1 MAPALTLAAVTFLL
15 AVPWGAPLIRTLR
28 GRGIGEQI
36 RIEGPASHRVKTGT
50 PTMGGILIIVPV
62 AVVTVALLVW
72 DRYLLDLWG
81 PSLSPD
87 LFRTLSNLV
96 GDSIVLPLGVML
108 ATGVLGGL
116 DDLRGVGQAKRRLE
130 TAEGE
135 PSLEPLG
142 ILARYKLAWLI
153 AIATVAALA
162 LHLVLGL
169 RSLALPTVPQR
180 FDIIGIAYLAVAVF
194 IIVGSANAVN
204 LTDGL
209 DGLAGGAAVIAFAGY
224 GVIALL
230 QAQIFLLMFCFT
242 VVGAVLAF
250 LWYNAYPAQLFMG
263 DVGSLALGATLA
275 VVALMTG
282 QWLLLPLVGFVFV
295 AETLSVILQVA
306 YFRISGGRRVLRMS
320 PIHHHFELGGWSEVQ
335 VVQRF
340 WLVAMLAAMLGIA
353 LALL

>member
-15 AVPWGAPLIRTLR
+15 AVPWGAPLIRALR
-28 GRGIGEQI
+28 TRGIGEQI
-36 RIEGPASHRVKTGT
+36 RIEGPVSHRVKVGT
-50 PTMGGILIIVPV
+50 PTMGGVLIIVPV
-62 AVVTVALLVW
+62 TVVTVALLVW
-72 DRYLLDLWG
+72 DRYLLEAWG
-81 PSLSPD
+81 PSLAPE
-87 LFRTLSNLV
+87 LYRTLSNLV
-96 GDSIVLPLGVML
+96 GESILLPVGVML
-108 ATGVLGGL
+108 ASGVLGGI
-116 DDLRGVGQAKRRLE
+116 DDLRSVAQARHRLE
-130 TAEGE
+130 ESETA
-135 PSLEPLG
+135 PAAEPLG
-142 ILARYKLAWLI
+142 ILGRYKFAWQV
-153 AIATVAALA
+153 AIAVVAALA
-162 LHLVLGL
+162 LHFMLGL
-169 RSLALPTVPQR
+169 RSVALPTVPEKL
-180 FDIIGIAYLAVAVF
+180 DIGAAYLPISVF
-194 IIVGSANAVN
+194 IIVGFANAVN

-230 QAQIFLLMFCFT
+230 QGQVFLLMFCFT
-242 VVGAVLAF
+242 VAGAVLAF

-295 AETLSVILQVA
+295 AETLSVIIQVA
-306 YFRISGGRRVLRMS
+306 YFRLTGGRRVFRMS

>member
-1 MAPALTLAAVTFLL
+1 M
-15 AVPWGAPLIRTLR
+15 
-28 GRGIGEQI
+28 
-36 RIEGPASHRVKTGT
+36 
-50 PTMGGILIIVPV
+50 
-62 AVVTVALLVW
+62 
-72 DRYLLDLWG
+72 
-81 PSLSPD
+81 
-87 LFRTLSNLV
+87 
-96 GDSIVLPLGVML
+96 
-108 ATGVLGGL
+108 
-116 DDLRGVGQAKRRLE
+116 
-130 TAEGE
+130 
-135 PSLEPLG
+135 G

-153 AIATVAALA
+153 AIATVAAVA
-162 LHLVLGL
+162 LHVILGL
-169 RSLALPTVPQR
+169 RSLALPTIPQK
-180 FDIIGIAYLAVAVF
+180 FDIGIAYLAVAVF

-230 QAQIFLLMFCFT
+230 QGQIFLVTFCFT

-295 AETLSVILQVA
+295 AETLSVIVQVA
-306 YFRISGGRRVLRMS
+306 YFRITGGRRVLRMS
-320 PIHHHFELGGWSEVQ
+320 PIHHHYELGGWSEVQ